1 MFCQLNRQSDTKTQS
16 HYQRFLTGFIIFV
29 LTFLLLFQLIYSF
42 LFPSNGQT
50 LAWQP
55 IGQYLPKFTTESSD
69 NFLLNKIYPLISP
82 RYRLNSDVGHYL
94 ELGRN
99 FSKEYFA
106 NSPFLQRPLHPFLI
120 FLASLPTKI
129 FIPTSY
135 GVIFGLSILL
145 NFILI
150 SAAVILFFLLLKE
163 LFSLK
168 VAWLSSLL
176 LIFSPYVHSYI
187 NQPLAEILMVFAVIL
202 SCYLLYN
209 YIKKPST
216 FKLIFF
222 SLIVGIFMLGK
233 MFFALPIFI
242 LLLAVCSKRYREG
255 VAFLAVQ
262 LIPLLL
268 WYLWVRQVWQIPYF
282 VNEVQNW
289 HYGVWLFELFNWPW
303 QKTYQIFINILPDFI
318 TALTFSFLAI
328 PVILSVLGFQKL
340 PFKSKNAIYFGSVF
354 SVFLLGLLMG
364 AYFIRHVFLLFPI
377 IYPTAVLGM
386 ERLVKFSVFQAIII
400 GIIILIS
407 SINIYQIFNY
417 NDFHYYLSGF

>member
-1 MFCQLNRQSDTKTQS
+1 MTNIFQKQWFVFFVLIS
-16 HYQRFLTGFIIFV
+16 FII
-29 LTFLLLFQLIYSF
+29 FQLIYSF

-50 LAWQP
+50 SAWLP
-55 IGQYLPKFTTESSD
+55 ISQYLEKFSSESSD
-69 NFLLNKIYPLISP
+69 NFLLSKIYPLISP
-82 RYRLNSDVGHYL
+82 QYRLNSDVGHYL

-106 NSPFLQRPLHPFLI
+106 GSPFLQRPLHPFLI
-120 FLASLPTKI
+120 FLASLPTKF

-150 SAAVILFFLLLKE
+150 SATVILFFFLLRK

-176 LIFSPYVHSYI
+176 LIFSPYVHGYI
-187 NQPLAEILMVFAVIL
+187 NQPLAEMLMAFFVVL
-202 SCYLLYN
+202 SCFLLHN
-209 YIKKPST
+209 YIQKSSV
-216 FKLIFF
+216 FKLVLF

-233 MFFALPIFI
+233 MFFALSIFI
-242 LLLAVCSKRYREG
+242 LLLAICFKRCKEG
-255 VAFLAVQ
+255 VIFLMIHLA
-262 LIPLLL
+262 PLFL
-268 WYLWVRQVWQIPYF
+268 WYLWVRQVWHIPYF

-289 HYGVWLFELFNWPW
+289 HFGVWFFEIFYWPW
-303 QKTYQIFINILPDFI
+303 QKTFQIFVNVLPDFV
-318 TALTFSFLAI
+318 TALTFSFLVI
-328 PVILSVLGFQKL
+328 PVILSVLGFRKL
-340 PFKSKNAIYFGSVF
+340 PFKHKNAIYFGSLS
-354 SVFLLGLLMG
+354 SVFLLGLIMG

-386 ERLVKFSVFQAIII
+386 ERLNKSSIFQAIII
-400 GIIILIS
+400 GIIMLIS